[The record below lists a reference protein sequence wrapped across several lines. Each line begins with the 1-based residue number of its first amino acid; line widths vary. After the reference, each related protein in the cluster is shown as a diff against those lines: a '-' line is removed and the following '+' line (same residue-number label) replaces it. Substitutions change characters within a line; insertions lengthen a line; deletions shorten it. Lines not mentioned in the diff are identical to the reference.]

1 MLLEL
6 WEWLLTN
13 VKDAE
18 TKGHII
24 EAIFVM
30 ENFDFDFGCCP
41 GKIVLRK
48 TGSLPKSVQS
58 SNLSAAEGQDLV
70 TIVIKKLEE
79 DRKNNLSPAL
89 TKTPKRFGVPE
100 TFYFPLTPKE
110 FLKISILKFMI
121 KP

>member
-13 VKDAE
+13 VKDNE

-30 ENFDFDFGCCP
+30 KNFDFDFGFCP
-41 GKIVLRK
+41 GKIVLRQ
-48 TGSLPKSVQS
+48 TGSLPQSVQS
-58 SNLSAAEGQDLV
+58 SNLPAAEGNDLV

-79 DRKNNLSPAL
+79 DRTNDLSPAL
-89 TKTPKRFGVPE
+89 TKTPKTFDEPE